1 NYLGKS
7 GLPEPDIM
15 LHYNGNCIYTYNDS
29 PSLCFTPRTVRQR
42 SDEKAS
48 VDGEE
53 KVPDNGP
60 EPEK

>member
-1 NYLGKS
+1 MMIAPLYASCHEQAG
-7 GLPEPDIM
+7 
-15 LHYNGNCIYTYNDS
+15 
-29 PSLCFTPRTVRQR
+29 QR

-53 KVPDNGP
+53 KVPGNGP